1 MSFFIS
7 DAWAQSA
14 PGPAGGGI
22 ELLIMMAIF
31 FAIMYFMVIRP
42 QQKRAKAHKSMLDAL
57 SKGDEVVAGGGILG
71 KVSQIGENF
80 VELEIADNVRIKV
93 QKQAIG
99 TVMPKGTLKNA

>member
-42 QQKRAKAHKSMLDAL
+42 Q
-57 SKGDEVVAGGGILG
+57 
-71 KVSQIGENF
+71 
-80 VELEIADNVRIKV
+80 
-93 QKQAIG
+93 
-99 TVMPKGTLKNA
+99 

>member
-1 MSFFIS
+1 
-7 DAWAQSA
+7 
-14 PGPAGGGI
+14 
-22 ELLIMMAIF
+22 
-31 FAIMYFMVIRP
+31 
-42 QQKRAKAHKSMLDAL
+42 MLDAL